1 MGMFSKWNFFFLFF
15 FFQKPLGSEF
25 RVSMKEYF
33 DNHFGPKETFPTDA
47 IPKNRSRLPQKP
59 HGTPEKHSKL
69 PTKGGLRRYTDKPV
83 NQKTGQ
89 GGQATKSMGGKIKS
103 AREKSENLSDDNLK
117 SNKNIVK
124 KSTSKMESKIVSKSK
139 NAGTKFS
146 RDSDGELASVS
157 KLAISGSKL
166 GKSNSKGHDHSRMG
180 TNSSDLVNYKHE
192 TVTNDSEHFEEEIDS
207 DSANQGEESA
217 VGGAFP
223 NMESVA
229 RKRSNSASSSSFK
242 PHFGMAP
249 AIQTSHS
256 DDSFFG
262 NERQGQ
268 QNVVKMVPTMDVKFV
283 VPHEFYEQF

>member
-1 MGMFSKWNFFFLFF
+1 
-15 FFQKPLGSEF
+15 
-25 RVSMKEYF
+25 MKEYF
-33 DNHFGPKETFPTDA
+33 DNHFGPKETFPNDA
-47 IPKNRSRLPQKP
+47 IPKHRSRLPQKT

-69 PTKGGLRRYTDKPV
+69 PTSGVLIKSSDKPV
-83 NQKTGQ
+83 KQKTGQ
-89 GGQATKSMGGKIKS
+89 RDQATKGGKTKS
-103 AREKSENLSDDNLK
+103 AREKSDNLNDDNLK
-117 SNKNIVK
+117 SSTNIVK
-124 KSTSKMESKIVSKSK
+124 KSTSKVESKIVSKSK
-139 NAGTKFS
+139 NAGTKLS

-166 GKSNSKGHDHSRMG
+166 GKSKSKGHDPSRMG
-180 TNSSDLVNYKHE
+180 TSSSDFVNCKHE

-223 NMESVA
+223 YMESVA

-249 AIQTSHS
+249 TIQTSHS

-262 NERQGQ
+262 SERQGQ